1 MLRIWDR
8 GSSGQEITQGKS
20 VFYKQF
26 QRLAPHG
33 LAKNASHELKGKVKV
48 VLRFFTSKSI
58 KVKRQKKK
66 WTGECRHMTSLALNT
81 QSPKQKQY
89 FQKYKAFF
97 FYIRR
102 TILQIKVCRM
112 CIYIFSKRTFERS
125 SGFLPLQVTESSS
138 SANMRGKFMAA
149 TGCCFHGSL

>member
-1 MLRIWDR
+1 MVRIWDR
-8 GSSGQEITQGKS
+8 DSSGQEITQGKS

-33 LAKNASHELKGKVKV
+33 LAKNASHELKGKVKF
-48 VLRFFTSKSI
+48 VLRFLTSKSI

-125 SGFLPLQVTESSS
+125 SGFLPLQVSK
-138 SANMRGKFMAA
+138 GV
-149 TGCCFHGSL
+149 LQQI

>member
-1 MLRIWDR
+1 MLRIQDQ
-8 GSSGQEITQGKS
+8 GGSGQETKQGKS

-33 LAKNASHELKGKVKV
+33 LANNASHELKGKVKV
-48 VLRFFTSKSI
+48 VLRFLTSKSI

-66 WTGECRHMTSLALNT
+66 CTGECRHMTSLVLNI

-97 FYIRR
+97 LI
-102 TILQIKVCRM
+102 
-112 CIYIFSKRTFERS
+112 
-125 SGFLPLQVTESSS
+125 
-138 SANMRGKFMAA
+138 
-149 TGCCFHGSL
+149 H